1 MVKYFVLVEVDMK
14 QYRIGELDVLID
26 PGPIE
31 LNDNLLTEEFIH
43 PGEVGAQTLYI
54 RTEVTDLSF
63 LQEWEIELYTGA
75 YEIRRKDHRRFL
87 LHHWMTYRFAF
98 GLYLDELFCQ
108 GEIHLYCNR
117 LPEPICMTTAR
128 FIGSTGIHHR
138 LLQRDSAVIHAS
150 YIDYK
155 GKGILFTAPSQTGKS
170 TQAELWRLHN
180 GAEILNGDRAL
191 LLCREDGVSTGGYIA
206 CGSSAICK
214 NRLLPLGAI
223 VLLAQGPE
231 NVIRPATTKE
241 RVHALFSAMEF
252 FHWSSEDLDCALSLA
267 NRIAAQAPIFH
278 LICRPDEDAVRT
290 LQHCLEAENIC

>member
-1 MVKYFVLVEVDMK
+1 MK
-14 QYRIGELDVLID
+14 QYRIGELDILID

-31 LNDNLLTEEFIH
+31 LNDSLLTEEFIYT
-43 PGEVGAQTLYI
+43 GEIGSESLYI
-54 RTEVTDLSF
+54 RAQVADLSF

-75 YEIRRKDHRRFL
+75 YEIRRKDGRRFL

-108 GEIHLYCNR
+108 GELHLYCNR
-117 LPEPICMTTAR
+117 LPEPICMTAAR
-128 FIGSTGIHHR
+128 FIGSAGIHHR
-138 LLQRDSAVIHAS
+138 LLQRGSAVIHAS
-150 YIDYK
+150 YIDYR

-170 TQAELWRLHN
+170 TQAELWQLHN

-252 FHWSSEDLDCALSLA
+252 FHWSSEDLDHALALA
-267 NRIAAQAPIFH
+267 NRIAVQAPIFH
-278 LICRPDEDAVRT
+278 LSCRPDEDAVRT
-290 LQHCLEAENIC
+290 LQHCLEAENTC

>member
-1 MVKYFVLVEVDMK
+1 MK
-14 QYRIGELDVLID
+14 QYRIGELDILID

-31 LNDNLLTEEFIH
+31 LNDDLLTEEFIH
-43 PGEVGAQTLYI
+43 SGEVGSQTLYI

-75 YEIRRKDHRRFL
+75 YEIRRKDGRRFL

-108 GEIHLYCNR
+108 GELHLYCNR
-117 LPEPICMTTAR
+117 LPEPICMTAAR
-128 FIGSTGIHHR
+128 FIGSAGIHHR
-138 LLQRDSAVIHAS
+138 LLQRGSAVIHAS
-150 YIDYK
+150 YIDYR

-170 TQAELWRLHN
+170 TQAELWQLHN
-180 GAEILNGDRAL
+180 GAEILNEDRAL

-214 NRLLPLGAI
+214 NRILPLGAI

-231 NVIRPATTKE
+231 NVIRPATIKE

-252 FHWSSEDLDCALSLA
+252 FHWSSEDLDHALALA
-267 NRIAAQAPIFH
+267 NRIAVQAPIFH
-278 LICRPDEDAVRT
+278 LSCRPDEDAVRT
-290 LQHCLEAENIC
+290 LQHCLEAENTC